1 MSRISVVESSEV
13 QMSRLQK
20 FSCPKFRCQQS
31 SIVNKIQLSTKF
43 SFPKFR
49 YPEFQC
55 RKLRSSDVQ
64 TSEVQLSTK
73 FSFPK
78 FRCHFSCRNSKA
90 QTPAV
95 QFSKSSVIQSSVVK
109 CSVVFLSVGKMLWRQ
124 KRRSDKSSC
133 PKRLQMR
140 CYHLLRFF
148 EWKTFL
154 VNKTTSF

>member
-1 MSRISVVESSEV
+1 
-13 QMSRLQK
+13 MSRLQK
-20 FSCPKFRCQQS
+20 
-31 SIVNKIQLSTKF
+31 
-43 SFPKFR
+43 
-49 YPEFQC
+49 
-55 RKLRSSDVQ
+55 
-64 TSEVQLSTK
+64 VQLSTK

-124 KRRSDKSSC
+124 KRRSDKSSS

-140 CYHLLRFF
+140 CYHHLRFF

-154 VNKTTSF
+154 VNKTTSQLKLRVTLHSAKLFFWPTWDERHMIMHKVFNMQSIFINHHEMVVCMRIYSPLHANVELLI

>member
-20 FSCPKFRCQQS
+20 FSCQEFKCPKFRCQQS
-31 SIVNKIQLSTKF
+31 SIVNKI
-43 SFPKFR
+43 
-49 YPEFQC
+49 
-55 RKLRSSDVQ
+55 
-64 TSEVQLSTK
+64 QLSTK

-124 KRRSDKSSC
+124 KRRSDKSSS

-140 CYHLLRFF
+140 CYHHLRFF
-148 EWKTFL
+148 FQE
-154 VNKTTSF
+154 S